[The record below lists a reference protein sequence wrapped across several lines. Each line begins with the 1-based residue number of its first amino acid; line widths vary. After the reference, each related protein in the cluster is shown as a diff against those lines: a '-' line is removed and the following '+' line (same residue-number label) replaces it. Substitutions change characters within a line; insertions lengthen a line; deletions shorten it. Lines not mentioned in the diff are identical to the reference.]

1 VRENVAGIGAAK
13 GETGAASVA
22 TATQALA
29 TAKILIVSPVHNE
42 AAHIERVVRAVA
54 AQELPP
60 ARWIVVDDGSTDQ
73 TLMILRELEP
83 EVSFMTVL
91 EAADTRTPAVR
102 DRLAVAGV
110 ARNFNAGLATADW
123 RSYSHVMKLDGDIEL
138 PPNYLRVLLERFA
151 ADSRLGLAGGVLI
164 EPTAGGGMRP
174 LKIPRVHVHGALKL
188 YTRDCFEA
196 IGGIRERLGWDTI
209 DGAYARMHG
218 FGTHSFPDI
227 VSIHHRPAGGAD
239 GMLRGRARLGE
250 CAYIVCS
257 PTYWVLA
264 RSLKV
269 ATYPPRLLSGA
280 AFLYGYARAA
290 ARRVE
295 RVPDPA
301 YRRFVRREARGRV
314 ARIFR
319 VARRGES

>member
-1 VRENVAGIGAAK
+1 VRQIVAGMSAANTA
-13 GETGAASVA
+13 ERVASAA
-22 TATQALA
+22 TATPQG
-29 TAKILIVSPVHNE
+29 TPQRILIVSPVHNE

-54 AQELPP
+54 AQELLP
-60 ARWIVVDDGSTDQ
+60 ARWIVVDDGSTDG
-73 TLMILRELEP
+73 TLEILRALEP
-83 EVSFMTVL
+83 QVSFMTVL
-91 EAADTRTPAVR
+91 EAAHTKTPDVR
-102 DRLAVAGV
+102 DRLAVAGE
-110 ARNFNAGLATADW
+110 ARNFNAGLATAGW

-138 PPNYLRVLLERFA
+138 PRNYLRVLLERFA
-151 ADSRLGLAGGVLI
+151 ADPKLGLAGGVLI
-164 EPTAGGGMRP
+164 EPTAAGGMRP
-174 LKIPRVHVHGALKL
+174 LKIPRAHVHGALKL

-209 DGAYARMHG
+209 DGTYARMHG
-218 FGTHSFPDI
+218 FRTHSFPDI
-227 VSIHHRPAGGAD
+227 VSIHHRPAGCAD
-239 GMLRGRARLGE
+239 GILRGRARLGE

-301 YRRFVRREARGRV
+301 YRRFARREARRRV
-314 ARIFR
+314 ARILSF
-319 VARRGES
+319 ARIRGS